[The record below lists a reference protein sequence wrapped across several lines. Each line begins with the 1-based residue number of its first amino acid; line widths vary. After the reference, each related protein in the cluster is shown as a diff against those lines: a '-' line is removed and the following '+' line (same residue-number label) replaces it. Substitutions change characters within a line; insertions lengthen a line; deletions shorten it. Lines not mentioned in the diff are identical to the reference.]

1 MAVGGVTGPAGAG
14 GTVALPTRPGQQA
27 QRPSGTRPGGATR
40 PHSTESRRLRDP
52 ITVWRRVRSA
62 FELVLTTVVLGVLL
76 AAILAAAIG
85 AVVIALQHALN
96 G

>member
-1 MAVGGVTGPAGAG
+1 VD
-14 GTVALPTRPGQQA
+14 
-27 QRPSGTRPGGATR
+27 
-40 PHSTESRRLRDP
+40 SRRLRDP
-52 ITVWRRVRSA
+52 ITAWRRIRSA
-62 FELVLTTVVLGVLL
+62 FELILTTLVLGVLL